1 MSVISR
7 TALWTI
13 AVVVACFI
21 LAWGIGQHRMQGNG
35 HDADSKQADG
45 QKTANPGGNW
55 PQFHGDQAQ
64 SGSVSGNLPEKL
76 SLVWRFKAAGEVKSS
91 PAIVDGR
98 VYFGSSD
105 KHVYALDVQT
115 GKQVWSAILDD
126 MVEASPIVVENLV
139 YIGTLAGTLYALGAG
154 SGSSLWTFSTGD
166 KLVGGANWFK
176 DSENRLRI
184 LVGSYDAS
192 IYCIDAQ
199 TGKSVWTYK
208 TGSFING
215 SPAVGEGYCIFG
227 GCDAV
232 IHMLSIANGS
242 KVGEIITGAYIAG
255 SAAIRGNHV
264 YVGNYNGELLKA
276 SLTEAEVVWRYSIDN
291 YNPFISSPAVTDEV
305 VVIGGG
311 DMRVHCVDNLTGR
324 ARWTYTSLGAVDSSP
339 VIAGDR
345 VIAGSDDGRL
355 YLLSLADGRLLWSY
369 EIGQSITSSP
379 AVADGM
385 VVVGCDDGMVYCFR

>member
-1 MSVISR
+1 MSVVSR
-7 TALWTI
+7 TALWTMA
-13 AVVVACFI
+13 AVAICLV
-21 LAWGIGQHRMQGNG
+21 LAWGIGRHRMQRNEP
-35 HDADSKQADG
+35 DADSKQAYG
-45 QKTANPGGNW
+45 QRAANPGGYW

-64 SGSVSGNLPEKL
+64 SGFVSGHLPEQL
-76 SLVWRFKAAGEVKSS
+76 SLAWRFKAGDEVKSS

-98 VYFGSSD
+98 VYIGSSD

-115 GKQVWSAILDD
+115 GRQVWSAVLDD
-126 MVEASPIVVENLV
+126 MVEASPTLVDNVV
-139 YIGTLAGTLYALGAG
+139 YIGTLAGTFYALDAG
-154 SGSSLWTFSTGD
+154 SGSSRWIFSAGD
-166 KLVGGANWFK
+166 KLAGGANWFR
-176 DSENRLRI
+176 DSENRLCI

-192 IYCIDAQ
+192 IYCIDAR

-215 SPAVGEGYCIFG
+215 SPAVGEGYCVFG

-232 IHMLSIANGS
+232 IHVLSTADGARA
-242 KVGEIITGAYIAG
+242 GEINTGAYIAG

-264 YVGNYNGELLKA
+264 YVGNYEGELLKA
-276 SLTEAEVVWRYSIDN
+276 SLTEGQVVWRYSID

-311 DMRVHCVDNLTGR
+311 DMRVHCVDNRTGK
-324 ARWTYTSLGAVDSSP
+324 ARWTYTSLGPVDSSP
-339 VIAGDR
+339 VIAGDK

-385 VVVGCDDGMVYCFR
+385 VVVGCDDGMVYCFK